1 MTITEAQ
8 RHDLYET
15 IKGHWGEARAEVMMN
30 LLPPVGW
37 ADVATK
43 HDLGLIH
50 TRLDQIDAR
59 FAQVDA
65 RFDHLEARIDRFD
78 DRLHAMS
85 TRFITWL
92 LTSQATVVAATAA
105 LVVLA

>member
-1 MTITEAQ
+1 MSITEAQ

-15 IKGHWGEARAEVMMN
+15 IKDQWGEARAEAMMT

-43 HDLGLIH
+43 QDVAYLGS
-50 TRLDQIDAR
+50 
-59 FAQVDA
+59 
-65 RFDHLEARIDRFD
+65 RIDRVDERF
-78 DRLHAMS
+78 DRLDAKVDGMS
-85 TRFITWL
+85 SRFITWL

-105 LVVLA
+105 MILLD